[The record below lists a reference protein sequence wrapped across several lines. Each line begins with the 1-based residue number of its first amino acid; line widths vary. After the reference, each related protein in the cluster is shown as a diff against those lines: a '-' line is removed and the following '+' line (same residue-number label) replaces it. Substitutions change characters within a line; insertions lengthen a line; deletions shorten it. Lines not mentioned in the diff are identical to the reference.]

1 MLFAPLCIYST
12 LAYIYTQL
20 SILLMYYTFL
30 EYYRPD
36 ILTLTI
42 TIPLLLPKPNQ
53 PNQSRHIHESS
64 PTTLQ
69 KKQKQFAFAGPD
81 LRNCMQIIQ
90 SKIKKTRSPHSGFEL
105 QTPIPKVS
113 ALTTHLAVLTVGC
126 ITVYHLVSSSLG
138 C

>member
-1 MLFAPLCIYST
+1 MLFAPLVQLEVYAICTLVRLEVYAICTPGTIRSVCYLHPWYNYQCMLFAPLCIFST

-64 PTTLQ
+64 HTTLQ
-69 KKQKQFAFAGPD
+69 KKLTWGIACK
-81 LRNCMQIIQ
+81 LSN
-90 SKIKKTRSPHSGFEL
+90 
-105 QTPIPKVS
+105 PK
-113 ALTTHLAVLTVGC
+113 
-126 ITVYHLVSSSLG
+126 
-138 C
+138 